1 MQKIE
6 KHNGF
11 FRKHYYR
18 LFGLFYLIV
27 AVAMFFTGESSSLM
41 SYGYFAIGICYFVVQ
56 YFFGGSTEEYISW
69 DEDKIVLKHWW
80 TNKDDLQVWLK
91 WPRDVDQNGEL
102 TTREWLAGISFD
114 RVIGTVIVGR
124 HDIRELL
131 IDAELCEWVG

>member
-69 DEDKIVLKHWW
+69 DEDKIVLKHWCQKEVSYNLSEVDHLNVSDYNLTIKKGVAAGTMIELKGFKPKDIQKLKQDFNLE
-80 TNKDDLQVWLK
+80 TNLQF
-91 WPRDVDQNGEL
+91 
-102 TTREWLAGISFD
+102 A
-114 RVIGTVIVGR
+114 
-124 HDIRELL
+124 
-131 IDAELCEWVG
+131 